1 MVVLSRTCREV
12 FVVNDFY
19 ACFHMVA
26 TVVTLSQVNF
36 VPRSYKHPA
45 AVVKRQTQFPQRGP
59 SPPPPPHLIVAK
71 LLPRCRFSVPLK
83 HNRHDTFLACRN
95 CRQDRTRVYLD
106 DTVATVVN
114 CCQRVATRLFFMF
127 PFGREHYSDDSYDR
141 METIWKP

>member
-1 MVVLSRTCREV
+1 MGVYNKRVIYKTLVPMVVLSRTCREV

-59 SPPPPPHLIVAK
+59 SPVVIPPTLGTEVI
-71 LLPRCRFSVPLK
+71 SMQ
-83 HNRHDTFLACRN
+83 TLASEVISMQN
-95 CRQDRTRVYLD
+95 
-106 DTVATVVN
+106 
-114 CCQRVATRLFFMF
+114 M
-127 PFGREHYSDDSYDR
+127 
-141 METIWKP
+141 